1 MLMDFLD
8 FEKPIVELERR
19 IEELKLTN
27 TDANTAIELDDE
39 IFRLQKKC
47 ESLTKKIFGN
57 LSEWQI
63 AQLARH
69 PLRPKSIQVIEAISD
84 NFQELHGDRMYADD
98 AAIISGLAKIK
109 GRSVMFIAQEKGA
122 NTNEKMRRNFGMPR
136 PEGYR
141 KALRIMKLAEKFH
154 IPVVT
159 IIDTPGAFPGIGAE
173 ERGQS
178 EAIAR
183 NLFTLASLRTP
194 IINLVLGEGGS
205 GGALAIGMGDK
216 LIMLEYS
223 IYSVIS
229 PEACSSILWRTPD
242 ESEKAAEA
250 MGISSDR
257 LNKLGLIDEIIEE
270 PLGGF
275 HRNPEETYISI
286 RESII
291 NSLQKIESIE
301 PETLLEQRRARYKAI
316 GEFNEN

>member
-1 MLMDFLD
+1 MDFLD

-19 IEELKLTN
+19 INELKLTN
-27 TDANTAIELDDE
+27 TNADTAIELDDE
-39 IFRLQKKC
+39 IERLQKKS
-47 ESLTKKIFGN
+47 ESLTRKIFGD

-69 PLRPKSIQVIEAISD
+69 PLRPKSIQVIESISED
-84 NFQELHGDRMYADD
+84 FQELHGDRMYADD
-98 AAIISGLAKIK
+98 SSIVSGLAKIESQ
-109 GRSVMFIAQEKGA
+109 SVMFIAQEKGN
-122 NTNEKMRRNFGMPR
+122 NTNEKMKRNFGMPR

-141 KALRIMKLAEKFH
+141 KAQRMMKLAEKFS
-154 IPVVT
+154 IPIIT
-159 IIDTPGAFPGIGAE
+159 IIDTPGAFPGVGAE

-183 NLFTLASLRTP
+183 NLFTLASLQTP

-242 ESEKAAEA
+242 ETETAAEA
-250 MGISSDR
+250 MGISSRR
-257 LNKLGLIDEIIEE
+257 LNKLGLVDEIIEE

-275 HRNPEETYISI
+275 HRNPNETYTLIK
-286 RESII
+286 RSII
-291 NSLQKIESIE
+291 DSLKAIKSIE
-301 PETLLEQRRARYKAI
+301 PETLLEKRRAKYKAI

>member
-1 MLMDFLD
+1 MDFLD

-19 IEELKLTN
+19 IDELKLTN
-27 TDANTAIELDDE
+27 TNADTAIELDDE
-39 IFRLQKKC
+39 IERLQKKS
-47 ESLTKKIFGN
+47 ESITRKIFGD

-69 PLRPKSIQVIEAISD
+69 PLRPKSIQVIESISED
-84 NFQELHGDRMYADD
+84 FQELHGDRMYADD
-98 AAIISGLAKIK
+98 SSIVSGLAKIE
-109 GRSVMFIAQEKGA
+109 GQSVMLIAQEKGN
-122 NTNEKMRRNFGMPR
+122 NTNEKMKRNFGMPR

-141 KALRIMKLAEKFH
+141 KAQRMMKLAEKFS
-154 IPVVT
+154 IPIVT
-159 IIDTPGAFPGIGAE
+159 IIDTPGAFPGVGAE

-183 NLFTLASLRTP
+183 NLFTLASLQTP

-242 ESEKAAEA
+242 ETETAAEA
-250 MGISSDR
+250 MGISSGR
-257 LNKLGLIDEIIEE
+257 LNKLGLVDEIIEE

-275 HRNPEETYISI
+275 HRNPNETYTLIK
-286 RESII
+286 RSII
-291 NSLQKIESIE
+291 DSLQAIKSID
-301 PETLLEQRRARYKAI
+301 PETLLEKRRAKYKAI

>member
-1 MLMDFLD
+1 MDFLD

-19 IEELKLTN
+19 IDELKLTN
-27 TDANTAIELDDE
+27 TNADTAIELDDE
-39 IFRLQKKC
+39 IERLQKKSK
-47 ESLTKKIFGN
+47 SLTRKIFGD

-69 PLRPKSIQVIEAISD
+69 PLRPKPTQVIESISED
-84 NFQELHGDRMYADD
+84 FQELHGDRMYADD
-98 AAIISGLAKIK
+98 SSIVSGLAKIESQ
-109 GRSVMFIAQEKGA
+109 SVMFIAQEKGN
-122 NTNEKMRRNFGMPR
+122 NTNEKMKRNFGMPR

-141 KALRIMKLAEKFH
+141 KAQRMMKLAEKFS
-154 IPVVT
+154 IPIIT
-159 IIDTPGAFPGIGAE
+159 IIDTPGAFPGVGAE

-183 NLFTLASLRTP
+183 NLFTLASLQTP

-242 ESEKAAEA
+242 ETETAAEA
-250 MGISSDR
+250 MGISSGR
-257 LNKLGLIDEIIEE
+257 LNKLGLVDEIIEE

-275 HRNPEETYISI
+275 HRNPNETYTLIK
-286 RESII
+286 RSII
-291 NSLQKIESIE
+291 DSLQAIKSID
-301 PETLLEQRRARYKAI
+301 PETLLEKRRAKYKAI

>member
-1 MLMDFLD
+1 MDFLD
-8 FEKPIVELERR
+8 FEKPIIELERR
-19 IEELKLTN
+19 IDELKLTN
-27 TDANTAIELDDE
+27 TNADTAIELDDE
-39 IFRLQKKC
+39 IERLQKKS
-47 ESLTKKIFGN
+47 ESLTRKIFGD

-69 PLRPKSIQVIEAISD
+69 PLRPKSIQVIESISED
-84 NFQELHGDRMYADD
+84 FQELHGDRMYADD
-98 AAIISGLAKIK
+98 SSIVSGLARIESQ
-109 GRSVMFIAQEKGA
+109 SVMFIAQEKG
-122 NTNEKMRRNFGMPR
+122 NKTNEKMKRNFGMPR

-141 KALRIMKLAEKFH
+141 KAQRMMKLAEKFS
-154 IPVVT
+154 IPIIT
-159 IIDTPGAFPGIGAE
+159 IIDTPGAFPGVGAE

-183 NLFTLASLRTP
+183 NLFTLASLQTP

-242 ESEKAAEA
+242 ETETAAEA
-250 MGISSDR
+250 MGISSGR
-257 LNKLGLIDEIIEE
+257 LNKLGLVDEIIEE

-275 HRNPEETYISI
+275 HRNPNETYTLIK
-286 RESII
+286 RSII
-291 NSLQKIESIE
+291 DSLQAIKSID
-301 PETLLEQRRARYKAI
+301 PETLLEKRRAKYKAI

>member
-1 MLMDFLD
+1 MDFLD

-27 TDANTAIELDDE
+27 TNADTAVELDDE
-39 IFRLQKKC
+39 IERLQKKSQ
-47 ESLTKKIFGN
+47 SLTRKIFGD

-69 PLRPKSIQVIEAISD
+69 PLRPKSTQVIESISE

-98 AAIISGLAKIK
+98 SSIVSGLAKIDSQ
-109 GRSVMFIAQEKGA
+109 SVMFIAQEKGN
-122 NTNEKMRRNFGMPR
+122 NTNEKMKRNFGMPR

-141 KALRIMKLAEKFH
+141 KAKRMMKLAEKFSVP
-154 IPVVT
+154 IVT
-159 IIDTPGAFPGIGAE
+159 IIDTPGAFPGVGAE

-242 ESEKAAEA
+242 ETETAAQA
-250 MGISSDR
+250 MGISSGR
-257 LNKLGLIDEIIEE
+257 LNKLGLVDEIIEE

-275 HRNPEETYISI
+275 HRNPDETYTLI
-286 RESII
+286 RRSII
-291 NSLQKIESIE
+291 HSLQAIKSID
-301 PETLLEQRRARYKAI
+301 PETLLEERRAKYKAI

>member
-1 MLMDFLD
+1 MDFLD

-19 IEELKLTN
+19 IDELKLTN
-27 TDANTAIELDDE
+27 TNADTAIELDDE
-39 IFRLQKKC
+39 IERLQKKS
-47 ESLTKKIFGN
+47 ESLTRKIFGD

-69 PLRPKSIQVIEAISD
+69 PLRPKSIQVIESISED
-84 NFQELHGDRMYADD
+84 FQELHGDRMYADD
-98 AAIISGLAKIK
+98 SSIVSGLAKIESQ
-109 GRSVMFIAQEKGA
+109 SVMFIAQEKGN
-122 NTNEKMRRNFGMPR
+122 NTNEKMKRNFGMPR

-141 KALRIMKLAEKFH
+141 KAQRMMKLAEKFS
-154 IPVVT
+154 IPIIT
-159 IIDTPGAFPGIGAE
+159 IIDTPGAFPGVGAE

-183 NLFTLASLRTP
+183 NLFTLASLQTP

-242 ESEKAAEA
+242 ETETAAEA
-250 MGISSDR
+250 MGISSGR
-257 LNKLGLIDEIIEE
+257 LNKLGLVDEIIEE

-275 HRNPEETYISI
+275 HRNPNETFSLIK
-286 RESII
+286 RSII
-291 NSLQKIESIE
+291 DSLQAIKSID
-301 PETLLEQRRARYKAI
+301 PETLLEKRRAKYKAI

>member
-1 MLMDFLD
+1 MDFLD

-19 IEELKLTN
+19 IDELKLTN
-27 TDANTAIELDDE
+27 TNADTAIELDEE
-39 IFRLQKKC
+39 IRKLEIKC
-47 ESLTKKIFGN
+47 ESLTKKIFSN
-57 LSEWQI
+57 LSEWQV

-69 PLRPKSIQVIEAISD
+69 PQRPKSIQVIESISE

-98 AAIISGLAKIK
+98 SSIVSGLARIDDL
-109 GRSVMFIAQEKGA
+109 SVMLIAQEKGN
-122 NTNEKMRRNFGMPR
+122 NTNEKMKRNFGMPR

-141 KALRIMKLAEKFH
+141 KALRIMKLAEKFNL
-154 IPVVT
+154 PLVT

-216 LIMLEYS
+216 LTMLQYS

-242 ESEKAAEA
+242 ETETAADA
-250 MGISSDR
+250 MGISSSR
-257 LNKLGLIDEIIEE
+257 LNKLGLVDEIIEE

-275 HRNPEETYISI
+275 HRKPEETFLAIKQSLKNSI
-286 RESII
+286 L
-291 NSLQKIESIE
+291 SLKDFDLDI
-301 PETLLEQRRARYKAI
+301 LLDRRRSKYKAI
-316 GEFNEN
+316 GSFNEN

>member
-1 MLMDFLD
+1 MDFLD

-27 TDANTAIELDDE
+27 TNADTAVELDDE
-39 IFRLQKKC
+39 IERLQKKSQ
-47 ESLTKKIFGN
+47 SLTRKIFGD

-69 PLRPKSIQVIEAISD
+69 PLRPKSTQVIESISE

-98 AAIISGLAKIK
+98 SSIVSGLAKIDSQ
-109 GRSVMFIAQEKGA
+109 SVMFIAQEKGN
-122 NTNEKMRRNFGMPR
+122 NTNEKMKRNFGMPK

-141 KALRIMKLAEKFH
+141 KAQRMMKLAEKFG
-154 IPVVT
+154 IPIVT
-159 IIDTPGAFPGIGAE
+159 IIDTPGAFPGVGAE

-183 NLFTLASLRTP
+183 NLFTLASLRIP

-242 ESEKAAEA
+242 ETETAAEA
-250 MGISSDR
+250 MGISSRR
-257 LNKLGLIDEIIEE
+257 LNKLGLVDEIIEE

-275 HRNPEETYISI
+275 HRNPNETFTLI
-286 RESII
+286 RRSII
-291 NSLQKIESIE
+291 HSLQAIKSID
-301 PETLLEQRRARYKAI
+301 PETLLEQRRAKYKAI

>member
-1 MLMDFLD
+1 MDFLD

-27 TDANTAIELDDE
+27 TNADTAIELDEE
-39 IFRLQKKC
+39 IRKLEIKC
-47 ESLTKKIFGN
+47 ESLTKKIFSN

-69 PLRPKSIQVIEAISD
+69 PKRPKSIQVIESISE

-98 AAIISGLAKIK
+98 SSIVSGLAKIDSQ
-109 GRSVMFIAQEKGA
+109 SVMFIAQEKGN
-122 NTNEKMRRNFGMPR
+122 NTNEKMKRNFGMPR

-141 KALRIMKLAEKFH
+141 KAKRMMKLAEKFSVP
-154 IPVVT
+154 IVT
-159 IIDTPGAFPGIGAE
+159 IIDTPGAFPGVGAE

-242 ESEKAAEA
+242 ETETAAQA
-250 MGISSDR
+250 MGISSGR
-257 LNKLGLIDEIIEE
+257 LNKLGLVDEIIEE

-275 HRNPEETYISI
+275 HRNPDETYTLI
-286 RESII
+286 RRSII
-291 NSLQKIESIE
+291 HSLQAIKSID
-301 PETLLEQRRARYKAI
+301 PETLLEERRAKYKAI

>member
-1 MLMDFLD
+1 MDFLD
-8 FEKPIVELERR
+8 FEKPIIELERR
-19 IEELKLTN
+19 IDELKLTN
-27 TDANTAIELDDE
+27 TNADTAIELDDE
-39 IFRLQKKC
+39 IARLQKKS
-47 ESLTKKIFGN
+47 ESLTRKIFGD

-69 PLRPKSIQVIEAISD
+69 PLRPKSIQVIESISED
-84 NFQELHGDRMYADD
+84 FQELHGDRMYADD
-98 AAIISGLAKIK
+98 SSIVSGLAKIESQ
-109 GRSVMFIAQEKGA
+109 SVMFIAQEKG
-122 NTNEKMRRNFGMPR
+122 NKTNEKMKRNFGMPR

-141 KALRIMKLAEKFH
+141 KAQRMMKLAEKFS
-154 IPVVT
+154 IPIVT
-159 IIDTPGAFPGIGAE
+159 IIDTPGAFPGVGAE

-183 NLFTLASLRTP
+183 NLFTLASLQTP

-242 ESEKAAEA
+242 ETETAAEA
-250 MGISSDR
+250 MGISSGR
-257 LNKLGLIDEIIEE
+257 LNELGLVDEIIEE

-275 HRNPEETYISI
+275 HRNPNETYTLIK
-286 RESII
+286 RSII
-291 NSLQKIESIE
+291 DSLQAIKSID
-301 PETLLEQRRARYKAI
+301 PETLLEKRRAKYKAI

>member
-1 MLMDFLD
+1 MDFLD

-19 IEELKLTN
+19 IDELKLTN
-27 TDANTAIELDDE
+27 TNADTAIELDDE
-39 IFRLQKKC
+39 IERLQKKS
-47 ESLTKKIFGN
+47 ESLTRKIFGD

-69 PLRPKSIQVIEAISD
+69 PLRPKSIQVIESISED
-84 NFQELHGDRMYADD
+84 FQELHGDRMYADYSS
-98 AAIISGLAKIK
+98 IVSGLAKIESQ
-109 GRSVMFIAQEKGA
+109 SVMFIAQEKGN
-122 NTNEKMRRNFGMPR
+122 NTNEKMKRNFGMPR

-141 KALRIMKLAEKFH
+141 KAQRMMKLAEKFS
-154 IPVVT
+154 IPIIT
-159 IIDTPGAFPGIGAE
+159 IIDTPGAFPGVGAE

-183 NLFTLASLRTP
+183 NLFTLASLQTP

-242 ESEKAAEA
+242 ETETAAEA
-250 MGISSDR
+250 MGISSGR
-257 LNKLGLIDEIIEE
+257 LNKLGLVDEIIEE

-275 HRNPEETYISI
+275 HRNPNETYTLIK
-286 RESII
+286 RSII
-291 NSLQKIESIE
+291 DSLQAIKSID
-301 PETLLEQRRARYKAI
+301 PETLLEKRRAKYKAI

>member
-1 MLMDFLD
+1 MDFLD

-194 IINLVLGEGGS
+194 IINVVLGEGGS

-242 ESEKAAEA
+242 ETEKAAEA

>member
-1 MLMDFLD
+1 MDFLD

-19 IEELKLTN
+19 IDELKLTN
-27 TDANTAIELDDE
+27 TNADTAIELDDE
-39 IFRLQKKC
+39 IERLQKKS
-47 ESLTKKIFGN
+47 ESLTRKIFGD

-69 PLRPKSIQVIEAISD
+69 PLRPKSIQVIESISED
-84 NFQELHGDRMYADD
+84 FQELHGDRMYADD
-98 AAIISGLAKIK
+98 SSIVSGLAKIESQ
-109 GRSVMFIAQEKGA
+109 SVMFIAQEKGN
-122 NTNEKMRRNFGMPR
+122 NTNEKMKRNFGMPR

-141 KALRIMKLAEKFH
+141 KAQRMMKLAEKFS
-154 IPVVT
+154 IPIIT
-159 IIDTPGAFPGIGAE
+159 IIDTPGAFPGVGAE

-183 NLFTLASLRTP
+183 NLFTLASLQTP

-242 ESEKAAEA
+242 ETETAAEA
-250 MGISSDR
+250 MGISSGR
-257 LNKLGLIDEIIEE
+257 LNKLGLVDEIIEE

-275 HRNPEETYISI
+275 HRNPIETYTLIK
-286 RESII
+286 RSII
-291 NSLQKIESIE
+291 DSLQAIKSID
-301 PETLLEQRRARYKAI
+301 PETLLEKRRAKYKAI